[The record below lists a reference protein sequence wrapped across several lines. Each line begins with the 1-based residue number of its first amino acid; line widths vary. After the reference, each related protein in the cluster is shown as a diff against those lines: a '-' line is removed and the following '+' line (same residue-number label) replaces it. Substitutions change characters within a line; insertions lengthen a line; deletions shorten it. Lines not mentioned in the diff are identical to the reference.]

1 MFSFLV
7 VLTFISLVS
16 ALASPHMSH
25 AVHRHRSLS
34 ARIAAPV
41 AEPLV
46 GALPVVPK
54 RISRRQARR
63 ANSGRC
69 KASSVAQASSTSL
82 AQQASS
88 TAPSTSATPE
98 STSAAPATSFTPVST
113 AVREHPTSSSSS
125 SSSSSSVAQETQ
137 PAATP
142 TPAPQPT
149 TTTSSAQ
156 ATSTS
161 GSSGG
166 STSESFTGE
175 ITFYETGLGSCGETS
190 TDSDHIVALSQILYD
205 KYTPAGNANNNSL
218 CGKFIHIEYGG
229 KSTDVKVVD
238 RCTGCAEHD
247 LDLSPAAFDDLA
259 SESLGRLQGATWS
272 FTS

>member
-1 MFSFLV
+1 MFPSFLV
-7 VLTFISLVS
+7 VLTLISFVS

-46 GALPVVPK
+46 GAQPVVPK
-54 RISRRQARR
+54 RTRSRRLARR

-69 KASSVAQASSTSL
+69 NASSGAASSTTV
-82 AQQASS
+82 AQQVSS

-113 AVREHPTSSSSS
+113 AVRAHSSSSS

-137 PAATP
+137 PATTP
-142 TPAPQPT
+142 TTAPQT
-149 TTTSSAQ
+149 TATTSSAQ

-166 STSESFTGE
+166 SSSDTHTGE
-175 ITFYETGLGSCGETS
+175 ITFYETGLGSCGITS
-190 TDSDHIVALSQILYD
+190 TDSDHIVALSQTLYD
-205 KYTPAGNANNNSL
+205 QFTPAGNANKNTL
-218 CGKFIHIEYGG
+218 CGKTIHIEYGG
-229 KSTDVKVVD
+229 KSTDVTVVD
-238 RCTGCAEHD
+238 RCTGCAEYD

>member
-1 MFSFLV
+1 
-7 VLTFISLVS
+7 
-16 ALASPHMSH
+16 MSH

-46 GALPVVPK
+46 GAQPVVPK
-54 RISRRQARR
+54 RTRSRRQARR

-69 KASSVAQASSTSL
+69 NASSVAQASSTAL

-98 STSAAPATSFTPVST
+98 STSAGPATSFTPVST
-113 AVREHPTSSSSS
+113 AVRAHSSSFSS

-137 PAATP
+137 PTATP
-142 TPAPQPT
+142 TPAPQT
-149 TTTSSAQ
+149 TATTSSAQ

-166 STSESFTGE
+166 STSDSHTGE
-175 ITFYETGLGSCGETS
+175 ITFYETGLGSCGITS

-205 KYTPAGNANNNSL
+205 QYTPAGNANRNTL
-218 CGKFIHIEYGG
+218 CGKTIHIEYGG
-229 KSTDVKVVD
+229 KSTDVTVVD
-238 RCTGCAEHD
+238 RCTGCAEWD

-259 SESLGRLQGATWS
+259 SESLGRLQSATWS